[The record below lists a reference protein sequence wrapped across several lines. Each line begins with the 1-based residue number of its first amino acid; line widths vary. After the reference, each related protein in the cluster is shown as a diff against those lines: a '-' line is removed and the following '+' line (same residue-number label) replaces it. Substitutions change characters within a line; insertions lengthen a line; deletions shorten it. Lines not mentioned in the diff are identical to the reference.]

1 MVNTHFCLLLEFVL
15 PEMQKER
22 KETHPRLLKEPSL
35 NPSPMRT
42 HVCLSPALQVKL
54 MGLLPVQ
61 CLEPCLRFSKG
72 IDSCNA
78 SCSPPSHFVSW
89 SASTVSPLR
98 SVRIIYQLTLRVVP
112 TVAEIIVGPLPQ
124 LALEPWQ
131 KISLVKKPE
140 CQEQKCEVRTVR
152 RS

>member
-1 MVNTHFCLLLEFVL
+1 MCAC
-15 PEMQKER
+15 P
-22 KETHPRLLKEPSL
+22 
-35 NPSPMRT
+35 
-42 HVCLSPALQVKL
+42 PALQVKL
-54 MGLLPVQ
+54 MGLLPGQ

-72 IDSCNA
+72 IDSCTA
-78 SCSPPSHFVSW
+78 SFSPPSHFVSW

-131 KISLVKKPE
+131 KISLVKKPGMSGAE
-140 CQEQKCEVRTVR
+140 M
-152 RS
+152 